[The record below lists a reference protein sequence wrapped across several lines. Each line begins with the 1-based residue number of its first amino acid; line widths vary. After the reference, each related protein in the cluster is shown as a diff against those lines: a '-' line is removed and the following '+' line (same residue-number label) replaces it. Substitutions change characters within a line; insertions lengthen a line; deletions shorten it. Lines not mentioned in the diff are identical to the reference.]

1 MGCRD
6 CTRRENYGMDYDT
19 VRDAAANES
28 AEQRRRMEVSTTGAA
43 QR

>member
-1 MGCRD
+1 
-6 CTRRENYGMDYDT
+6 MDYDT

-28 AEQRRRMEVSTTGAA
+28 AAQRRRMEVSTTGAA